1 MRRTRWVSGNWY
13 VATAARACGI
23 ETDSYRQI
31 QEHIYSATPD
41 ASLLIGKRNLGHISN
56 YYPGEV
62 ITDEE
67 VTAVQAAAEKHKV
80 DVLNTR

>member
-1 MRRTRWVSGNWY
+1 MLPMRWVSGNRY
-13 VATAARACGI
+13 VATIAQTYAVEVDG
-23 ETDSYRQI
+23 SRQLH
-31 QEHIYSATPD
+31 EHIYSVEPD

-56 YYPGEV
+56 YYTGEV